1 MGKVLCEFSM
11 SLDGYVAG
19 PGVSS
24 DMPMGEGGEALHAW
38 MFSAD
43 AGPDNARAK
52 REMVERTG
60 AVILGRRT
68 FDLGVAHW
76 DGTPFPVPSFVLSHR
91 PPPADLADGFAFVDS
106 GIEAALRQAREAAGG
121 RDVRLMGAD
130 VARQYLSAG
139 QVDEVVVQ
147 LVPVLLGGGE
157 RLFPDSLTARLQ
169 PTACIATAQVT
180 HLRYAALR
188 E

>member
-11 SLDGYVAG
+11 SLDGYIAG
-19 PGVSS
+19 PGVSH
-24 DMPMGEGGEALHAW
+24 DTPMGEGGEALHDW

-52 REMVERTG
+52 RDMVERTG

-76 DGTPFPVPSFVLSHR
+76 GGTPFPVSSFVLSHR
-91 PPPADLADGFAFVDS
+91 PPPADLAEGFVFVDA
-106 GIEAALRQAREAAGG
+106 GIDAALRLAREAAGE
-121 RDVRLMGAD
+121 RDVRLMGAN
-130 VARQYLSAG
+130 VARQYLSSG
-139 QVDEVVVQ
+139 QVDEIAVQ
-147 LVPVLLGGGE
+147 LVPLLLGGGE
-157 RLFPDSLTARLQ
+157 PLFPRGLALRLQ
-169 PTACIATAQVT
+169 PTGCTATAQVT
-180 HLRYAALR
+180 HLRYAVSR

>member
-1 MGKVLCEFSM
+1 MGRLICEFSM

-19 PGVSS
+19 PGVSHGT
-24 DMPMGEGGEALHAW
+24 PMGQGGEALHDW
-38 MFSAD
+38 MFAAD

-91 PPPADLADGFAFVDS
+91 PPPADLADGFVFVS
-106 GIEAALRQAREAAGG
+106 TGIDAALRLAREAAGE
-121 RDVRLMGAD
+121 RDVRLMGAN
-130 VARQYLSAG
+130 VARQYLASG
-139 QVDEVVVQ
+139 QVDEITVQ
-147 LVPVLLGGGE
+147 LVPLLLGGGE
-157 RLFPDSLTARLQ
+157 PLFPGELALRLQ
-169 PTACIATAQVT
+169 PTECTATAQVT
-180 HLRYAALR
+180 HLRYTVPR

>member
-76 DGTPFPVPSFVLSHR
+76 DGTPFPVPSFVLWPS
-91 PPPADLADGFAFVDS
+91 ASV
-106 GIEAALRQAREAAGG
+106 AAGRVSSSVEG
-121 RDVRLMGAD
+121 AMWVPRLTP
-130 VARQYLSAG
+130 
-139 QVDEVVVQ
+139 VV
-147 LVPVLLGGGE
+147 
-157 RLFPDSLTARLQ
+157 
-169 PTACIATAQVT
+169 
-180 HLRYAALR
+180 
-188 E
+188 